1 MEILSLEF
9 RHVEVALSTATLS
22 LFPVCLLT
30 PALFQESA
38 ATFLSLSQPLLLSVI
53 LERPHPAFSSPL
65 TLQLT

>member
-38 ATFLSLSQPLLLSVI
+38 ATFLSLSQPLVCYSGNA
-53 LERPHPAFSSPL
+53 PHPAFSSPL